1 MAANVILVEPDEDQ
15 RKEFLAAVKGSPFEV
30 TKICETNAEAVDHY
44 NKAHTDV
51 VVLRLVSGKESAA
64 VALDQLRKKDPRV
77 KVVAS
82 YNVGSTHLLM
92 AAYSHGVIS
101 AIKQPFHLHRI
112 VEKLTFAVASE
123 RHEKLRGAI
132 IRLEHPVEVRY
143 KRGAFL
149 TPFRVGFCE
158 RLGTTDMDLNTEKA
172 LKVKAKL
179 RIEVMLP
186 PPAGTLKFTG
196 VVEHVDQ
203 TKVDNWCSYI
213 SLADTTS
220 ESRKAIE
227 TFLVKAA
234 RKT

>member
-1 MAANVILVEPDEDQ
+1 MAANVTLVEPDEDQ

-30 TKICETNAEAVDHY
+30 TKICETNAEAVGHY

-64 VALDQLRKKDPRV
+64 AALDQLRKKDPRV
-77 KVVAS
+77 RVVAS

-92 AAYSHGVIS
+92 AAYSHGAIS
-101 AIKQPFHLHRI
+101 AIKQPFHLHRV

-123 RHEKLRGAI
+123 RHEKLKGSI
-132 IRLEHPVEVRY
+132 IRLEHPVEIRC
-143 KRGAFL
+143 KRGSFL
-149 TPFRVGFCE
+149 ARSCVGFCE
-158 RLGTTDMDLNTEKA
+158 RLGTTDMDLNTEKV

-196 VVEHVDQ
+196 IVEHVDQ

-213 SLADTTS
+213 SLVDTTS

-227 TFLVKAA
+227 TFLVRAA